1 MLCLA
6 FTIPTLIYQTGVFEE
21 QLIWQ
26 EKTRVTG
33 LGFFFSLLFSL
44 RGQTCKQLVEGIAL
58 EEHCPPHINSGREDA
73 QEKIAMLAQ
82 KGSSQIPDFV

>member
-26 EKTRVTG
+26 EEG
-33 LGFFFSLLFSL
+33 GSLGWGFFFSLLFSL
-44 RGQTCKQLVEGIAL
+44 RGQTFEQLVGGIAWGNL
-58 EEHCPPHINSGREDA
+58 VPPH
-73 QEKIAMLAQ
+73 
-82 KGSSQIPDFV
+82 